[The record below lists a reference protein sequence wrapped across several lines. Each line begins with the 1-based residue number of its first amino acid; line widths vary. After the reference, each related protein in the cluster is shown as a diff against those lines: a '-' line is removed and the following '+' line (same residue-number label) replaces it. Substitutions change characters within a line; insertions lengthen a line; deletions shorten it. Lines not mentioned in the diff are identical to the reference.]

1 MLNFNDVVECPFLLL
16 SEMKRKKITQKQL
29 AEKSKVGV
37 NWISKFINNKIDNPT
52 ICTINKVLKVLN
64 SI

>member
-29 AEKSKVGV
+29 AEKSGVGV
-37 NWISKFINNKIDNPT
+37 NWISKFINNKIDNAT